1 MKLLNYLLIAIFVFT
16 SCKSTK
22 EVASVSSIKKLSSR
36 KVAKKH
42 LAEEFKE
49 ETVDTKLKLNYAN
62 NKNQLSLSVRMK
74 IKKNEVIWLKGTKLI
89 TVFKAKIT
97 PEKVS
102 FYSPF
107 QKIYFEENFTSIKKV
122 LGADISFKQLQN
134 ILLGE
139 TVIDIKSERQNID
152 ITSNSYKLSP
162 KQQNKLFDLFF
173 FINPKHYKLDKQS
186 VISSL
191 KNQRLDI
198 SYPSYSRKNNVLF
211 PDRIN
216 ILAKENNKF
225 TKIEMII
232 RSVDFN
238 TNPNFSFSIPKGYKE
253 IQL

>member
-1 MKLLNYLLIAIFVFT
+1 M
-16 SCKSTK
+16 
-22 EVASVSSIKKLSSR
+22 
-36 KVAKKH
+36 
-42 LAEEFKE
+42 
-49 ETVDTKLKLNYAN
+49 
-62 NKNQLSLSVRMK
+62 
-74 IKKNEVIWLKGTKLI
+74 
-89 TVFKAKIT
+89 
-97 PEKVS
+97 
-102 FYSPF
+102 
-107 QKIYFEENFTSIKKV
+107 FTSIKKV

-139 TVIDIKSERQNID
+139 TIIDIKSERQNID

-225 TKIEMII
+225 TKIEMIV